1 MTKKPAFKPL
11 KAQTLKDTVYQELF
25 QAIVSGRLEPGTRLV
40 LETVAQQL
48 GVSIMPVREA
58 IRKLEA
64 GELVTVQNRRITVKE
79 LSVQNVADIL
89 KVRILLEGYAASEA
103 TRFVTPEI
111 LTRAE
116 EYLAEMD
123 RTDDIEEYLLANRAF
138 HNTIYR
144 ASGNPILQET
154 IDTLWKRYSPYLHI
168 LLDNLLDWKTEAYQA
183 NHLGMLDSLRAGDG
197 EGVRDWVEQDLK
209 QAARAI
215 LEMLQAK
222 DNDFGEED

>member
-40 LETVAQQL
+40 LENVAQQL

-64 GELVTVQNRRITVKE
+64 GELVTVQNRRITVKK

-89 KVRILLEGYAASEA
+89 KVRVLLEGYAASEA
-103 TRFVTPEI
+103 AKAVTPE
-111 LTRAE
+111 LLARAAALME
-116 EYLAEMD
+116 EMD
-123 RTDDIEEYLLANRAF
+123 RTDDIEEYLIANREF

-144 ASGNPILQET
+144 ACRNPILQET

-168 LLDNLLDWKTEAYQA
+168 LLDNQLDWKAETFEA
-183 NHLGMLDSLRAGDG
+183 NHQGMLDALKAGDA
-197 EGVRDWVEQDLK
+197 EGARDWVEQDLK
-209 QAARAI
+209 DAARAI
-215 LEMLQAK
+215 LSMLRAQDA
-222 DNDFGEED
+222 DLNGED